1 MPYTKNISLRDFYQF
16 YKDNCIKKGLAF
28 KFYPE
33 YSKLLKDFNKRVRH
47 KIIYEGGKVQLPY
60 RLGELYVKKFDVY
73 YDIENQ
79 KGWKVNF
86 KASKEANMII
96 YYGSPYGYKWQWNK
110 KKCIVKGKKYYN
122 FKPCRAAS
130 RMIADAVNNK
140 KLDFYNQ

>member
-28 KFYPE
+28 KSYPE

-122 FKPCRAAS
+122 FKPCG
-130 RMIADAVNNK
+130 
-140 KLDFYNQ
+140 LLQE